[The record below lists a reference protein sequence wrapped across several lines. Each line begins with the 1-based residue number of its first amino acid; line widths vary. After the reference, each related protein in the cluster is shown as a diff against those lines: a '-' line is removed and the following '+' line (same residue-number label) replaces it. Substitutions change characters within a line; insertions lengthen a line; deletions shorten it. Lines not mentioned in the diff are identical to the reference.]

1 MFWRTWD
8 QAFKFL
14 FPWSVLTALR
24 ILTWLHS
31 WTMSQQWPTLKVDVH
46 QKTQL
51 NNKIQKTKQKSLE
64 KWVLWLLPTV
74 LALKARGSRVGL
86 FFLLYN
92 KFKASP
98 RYIKLYLKKKKKD
111 HWKRFVLFC
120 FVLFCFVLFLKQ
132 PLIYPKLLGL
142 CSHGC
147 PWTPGPPPFAG
158 VPYLL
163 LPVSCRPVN
172 LI

>member
-98 RYIKLYLKKKKKD
+98 RYIKLYLKKKKKITGS
-111 HWKRFVLFC
+111 VLFC
-120 FVLFCFVLFLKQ
+120 FVLFCFVLFCFWNS
-132 PLIYPKLLGL
+132 LLYIL
-142 CSHGC
+142 SF
-147 PWTPGPPPFAG
+147 WVSVAMDA
-158 VPYLL
+158 LELLAL
-163 LPVSCRPVN
+163 LPSPVFHTCFCQY
-172 LI
+172 LADLWT